1 MSYSPGLSSANNNGM
16 ALLTGCFSTGN
27 ATPTIKFPAGTS
39 WVSVGGNTVSFTGA
53 IMMRGNVAST
63 TGCVAR
69 IEASD
74 AVTNFYEQIGLINN
88 AASSVGSGRVK
99 SDDELCLYRSS
110 NSTFAIRV
118 GSESGSAA
126 GATFTATT
134 ARFPIFRFSL

>member
-1 MSYSPGLSSANNNGM
+1 MSYNPALSAANNNGM

-63 TGCVAR
+63 TGCIAR

-88 AASSVGSGRVK
+88 EATSVGSGRVK

-110 NSTFAIRV
+110 NSTFAVRV
-118 GSESGSAA
+118 GSESPSAA
-126 GATFTATT
+126 GATFTSTT